1 MRPTIL
7 VVEDDLALRRLYR
20 DALSMAGFDTCE
32 AGNGYEALQ
41 CLDTHRIDLVI
52 LDLMLPLFSGHVVRA
67 EIAAQ
72 VPAIPIVV
80 VTGSPEGVPNVAQ
93 VLRKPVSPDQLV
105 DTVRR
110 HLRGAAM
117 T

>member
-20 DALSMAGFDTCE
+20 DALSLAGFDVCE

-41 CLDTHRIDLVI
+41 CLDSHQIELVV

-72 VPAIPIVV
+72 APRIPIIV
-80 VTGSPEGVPNVAQ
+80 VTASAEPVPNVTQ
-93 VLRKPVSPDQLV
+93 VLRKPLSPDDLV
-105 DTVRR
+105 DAVKRN
-110 HLRGAAM
+110 LRKTASA
-117 T
+117 